1 MKVRLSEGSKYLGAK
16 YASVGGIG
24 MSIGADLAMRTLIGK
39 EKLNLKTIGKSAVMG
54 TVYAVTAPWLMW
66 GSMGLNL
73 AAGAIGGLNNTVK
86 VNEAKNKMRNDTGM
100 RATYQDTQQAATMRQ
115 AAIQAIQGSKL
126 NARNAL
132 GGEAAMMHRRWVR

>member
-1 MKVRLSEGSKYLGAK
+1 
-16 YASVGGIG
+16 
-24 MSIGADLAMRTLIGK
+24 
-39 EKLNLKTIGKSAVMG
+39 
-54 TVYAVTAPWLMW
+54 
-66 GSMGLNL
+66 MGLQL

-86 VNEAKNKMRNDTGM
+86 VNEAKNKIRNDTGM

-132 GGEAAMMHRRWVR
+132 GGEAAMMHRRWTR